1 MGQAFA
7 QELRACGAGC
17 YEEDA
22 DLIVDGATDSDDDME
37 LDEADFKEFDFA
49 KMGKARQSVA
59 AEITTGMSEETM
71 KNLPS
76 KPKTAEQSSRIK
88 AAMTKS
94 FIFNVLSEEETDR
107 VILALAEVDK
117 MPGDVIIK
125 EGAAVDG
132 TESALFILE
141 TGKADIYKKNA
152 GDGEHGG
159 LVRKFTNQGD
169 TFGELALL
177 YNMPRAA
184 TVIAAEKC
192 KMWALDRTS
201 FAALVQGAMQ
211 KRRRETDELL
221 SKLDF
226 LQTLDL
232 GDRSKLADVIKIESY
247 AKGSAIMTQ
256 GEEGNAMYIVKSGAL
271 EASVDGSIVMTY
283 KAGDYFGEL
292 ALLAGSTGLRK
303 ATVIATEPC
312 VLLSIDRAS
321 YNRLL
326 GNADKLLADRAK
338 RMY

>member
-1 MGQAFA
+1 MANVK
-7 QELRACGAGC
+7 
-17 YEEDA
+17 ED
-22 DLIVDGATDSDDDME
+22 IIDGATESDDDDME

-49 KMGKARQSVA
+49 KMGKGRQSVA
-59 AEITTGMSEETM
+59 AEINTEMSEETM

-88 AAMTKS
+88 AAMAKS

-125 EGAAVDG
+125 EGASVDG

-141 TGKADIYKKNA
+141 TGKADVYKKDA
-152 GDGEHGG
+152 GSGEHGG
-159 LVRKFTNQGD
+159 KVHQYTNQGD

-177 YNMPRAA
+177 YNAPRAA
-184 TVIAAEKC
+184 TVMAAEKC

-226 LQTLDL
+226 MQTLDL
-232 GDRSKLADVIKIESY
+232 GDRSKLADVIKIESF
-247 AKGSAIMTQ
+247 AKGTAIMKQ

-271 EASVDGSIVMTY
+271 EAAVDGSTVMAY
-283 KAGDYFGEL
+283 KSGDYFGEL
-292 ALLAGSTGLRK
+292 ALLVGSTGLRK
-303 ATVIATEPC
+303 ATVTATEPC

-326 GNADKLLADRAK
+326 GNADKLLADKAK
-338 RMY
+338 QMYSTPK